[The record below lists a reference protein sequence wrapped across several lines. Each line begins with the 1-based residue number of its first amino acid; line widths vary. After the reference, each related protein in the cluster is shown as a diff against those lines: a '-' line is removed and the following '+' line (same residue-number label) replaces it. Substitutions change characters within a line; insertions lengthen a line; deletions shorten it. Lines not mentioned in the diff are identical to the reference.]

1 MRPWIVAA
9 IVAASLPITAQA
21 QQKPLKDQ
29 LVGNWDVLTV
39 NEDYGNSKVERAP
52 FGANLKGVY
61 NFEPNGRVTLILIG
75 DDLPSKPMKAQESAR
90 LVVAWFGKYTVE
102 GDTLTVV
109 ADRATI
115 PAFDGLA
122 RKTAVKVNGD
132 DATVTAAPVNGPQGT
147 FTPILSLKRA
157 H

>member
-9 IVAASLPITAQA
+9 IVASLSITAQA
-21 QQKPLKDQ
+21 QQPLKDQ
-29 LVGNWDVLTV
+29 LVGTWDVLSV
-39 NEDYGNSKVERAP
+39 NEDYGNGKVEKSP
-52 FGANLKGVY
+52 FGASLKGVY

-75 DDLPSKPMKAQESAR
+75 DDLPTKPTKAQESAR

-102 GDTLTVV
+102 GDALTVV

-115 PAFDGLA
+115 PAFDGLP
-122 RKTAVKVNGD
+122 RKTGVTVNGD
-132 DATVTAAPVNGPQGT
+132 DATIKAAPVNGPQGT
-147 FTPILSLKRA
+147 FTPVLTLKRA